1 MEDADPGRCARC
13 GACVPVCPVAAADGR
28 ESSSAR
34 GKLHLLARGL
44 TDSVRLREIL
54 ARCLLCGRCQRVC
67 SRGLDI
73 TGLIRARREKFPP
86 LAGPHGLEKSLIRR
100 ALASP
105 SLLRKLIRAGTGLDR
120 IGLVPSGSGLRLRL
134 GLIEQGAAGTRPAS
148 NRQPVAG
155 EADVLYFT
163 GCLAAHLQPSI
174 AGAVQR
180 LLAAAGHGALIPD
193 QGCCGLAALSAGHR
207 AEARRLA
214 WANILAFGRGRAP
227 ILTSCRSCFVQL
239 TTYPDLF
246 ADDPRRRERAEAF
259 AARVREVSAF
269 LLEQPPAF
277 GADPPLRVHYHRPC
291 HQGQGGRDPV
301 PELLA
306 RVPGLRLSDPG
317 EGSRCCGQGGLFT
330 VGHPELSARIFQAC
344 ARPALASRPDLVTT
358 TCSGCL
364 MQWQTQTA
372 ASGLKVRVV
381 HPLSLLAER
390 LAGEKPCLSAHSLL
404 CTTAGDT
411 CWGEE
416 Q

>member
-1 MEDADPGRCARC
+1 MKDADPGRCARC

-34 GKLHLLARGL
+34 GKLHLLARDL

-54 ARCLLCGRCQRVC
+54 ARCLLCGRCERVC

-73 TGLIRARREKFPP
+73 TGLIRARRESFPP

-105 SLLRKLIRAGTGLDR
+105 SLLRRLMRAGTGLDR

-134 GLIEQGAAGTRPAS
+134 GLVEQDAARGRPEPDRRPLAGAADA
-148 NRQPVAG
+148 
-155 EADVLYFT
+155 LYFT

-174 AGAVQR
+174 AGAVRR
-180 LLAAAGHGALIPD
+180 LLAATAHRLLIPD
-193 QGCCGLAALSAGHR
+193 QGCCGLAALSAGRR

-214 WANILAFGRGRAP
+214 WANILAFGRGQTP

-239 TTYPDLF
+239 TSYPALF
-246 ADDPRRRERAEAF
+246 ADDPRRRQRAEAF

-269 LLEQPPAF
+269 LLDRPPAF
-277 GADPPLRVHYHRPC
+277 RPEPSLRVHYHRPC
-291 HQGQGGRDPV
+291 HRGEGGRDPV

-306 RVPGLRLSDPG
+306 RVPGLRLVDPG
-317 EGSRCCGQGGLFT
+317 DGSRCCGQGGLFAI
-330 VGHPELSARIFQAC
+330 GHPELSARIFQAC
-344 ARPALASRPDLVTT
+344 ARPALAGRPDLVTT

-364 MQWQTQTA
+364 MQWQTHTA
-372 ASGLKVRVV
+372 AGGLTVRVV
-381 HPLSLLAER
+381 HTLSLLAER
-390 LAGEKPCLSAHSLL
+390 LAREKPCLSVHSLL

-411 CWGEE
+411 CLGEDE
-416 Q
+416 